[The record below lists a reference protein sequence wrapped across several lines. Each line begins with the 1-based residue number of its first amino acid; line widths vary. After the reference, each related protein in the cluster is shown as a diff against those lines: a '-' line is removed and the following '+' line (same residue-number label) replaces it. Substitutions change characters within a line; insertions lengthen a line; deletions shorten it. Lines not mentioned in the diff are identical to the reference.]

1 MICKKES
8 YQNVLSL
15 KEKYLFSLNA
25 ALKYLNQV
33 FKNLLYQKK
42 IVEK

>member
-25 ALKYLNQV
+25 AFKYLKV